1 MNESFQNGTARY
13 TAQSGA
19 SVTLTFEGSAIRWHG
34 QNDVNF
40 GTARIY
46 IDEIYIETVNVNG
59 ELTVNKLLFE
69 KTDLENGEHTIRV
82 VCDTPVIDVDYFSY
96 K

>member
-1 MNESFQNGTARY
+1 M
-13 TAQSGA
+13 
-19 SVTLTFEGSAIRWHG
+19 
-34 QNDVNF
+34 NF